1 MSENPKDQKPNP
13 LNNLSN
19 QKLYFW
25 YAILSMLIFVLL
37 AGVGIVAW
45 NSGIIPK

>member
-1 MSENPKDQKPNP
+1 MSQKPKDEKSNP

-25 YAILSMLIFVLL
+25 YAVLSGAIFLVLVVV
-37 AGVGIVAW
+37 GVIAW

>member
-1 MSENPKDQKPNP
+1 MSQNPKDQKPNP

-19 QKLYFW
+19 QKLYFM
-25 YAILSMLIFVLL
+25 YAVLSAAIFFILIVV
-37 AGVGIVAW
+37 GVIAW